1 MKMVFFNLPFLIF
14 WTLEWLKLKKY
25 LHINNKYINFE
36 LMELKEYIKTN
47 FGTYQ
52 NLADVLQLHKG
63 TVANAISKDTDVSW
77 LNLLKYLSQKNGKT
91 S

>member
-1 MKMVFFNLPFLIF
+1 MLFCAAFFY
-14 WTLEWLKLKKY
+14 LELKKY

-52 NLADVLQLHKG
+52 NLADILQLHKG